1 MVLSADP
8 RAAQAA
14 KTAQPAP
21 RRRRARRWHWLV
33 LAIALT
39 ALLLFPLYWMLVSS
53 VDSISSLFSVNLS
66 LLPNFGD
73 LGSYA
78 EIFRNYQVGLWLG
91 KRAVATAG
99 AGALSLTRAAPG

>member
-8 RAAQAA
+8 RAAQA
-14 KTAQPAP
+14 AQPAP

-78 EIFRNYQVGLWLG
+78 EKT
-91 KRAVATAG
+91 KRVWVATERLAC
-99 AGALSLTRAAPG
+99 